1 MRIDGW
7 SIGAFGPIDQWTV
20 SGLAENDVVVVL
32 GPNESG
38 KSALFEFFA
47 SSLFGF
53 SPATAE
59 AHPYRPWDGRFLE
72 GRLDLE
78 LSGGEQIR
86 VARRLTSR
94 PEGRIIHAQAEERL
108 ANRPISPVGLMTR
121 DVFKNV
127 YALTQEEALGLDA
140 RAWQHVQ
147 DRVLGGSSYDFL
159 RPSREVVNTLDS
171 ERRRLWRPDRRGR
184 PRAREIATEI
194 RGMRDGL
201 REAAQ
206 RRSQIEAIDERLEK
220 IAAAL
225 GDNTRK
231 LQRIELSLERDATLA
246 PLVGRVERMGHLNAQ
261 ADDLLPEGVLP
272 DDIPDR
278 RGALVARLEELRES
292 RETHVR
298 EIEAREAVT
307 KIDEPTGR
315 LLEARAAIER
325 QDRELA
331 LARADQDRIASMNA
345 ELQRRDG
352 AQREVAVRALVS
364 EVLDSDARDA
374 ILGLSVAELR
384 GRLRASS
391 DARRSFDAAS
401 EAARATESERE
412 RLEEVLAASE
422 ATPGRAELDE
432 RLQALREV
440 EAVRRVEAE
449 RPATRRS
456 LPTPLPV
463 VIALIGVALLGL
475 GLGVYLLGLGLGVGG
490 VIGSVLAIVGAAA
503 AVAAVVLTL
512 TRAPT
517 SGAADLDAKARLREL
532 DLGPT
537 VDISSE
543 LTRTQGLRDAAIRR
557 ELDAERVTQAQEA
570 ATQAG
575 ETARTA
581 EAVYHA
587 ARAGFLGVIANVPVA
602 PIHREA
608 PSDGLV
614 RDLEE
619 MRQSIQDTMRM
630 TRNRNEVAERLTAWR
645 ADVEGLR
652 QTLDIE
658 SPADPFEAAPAARR
672 ALEAALDTER
682 AASEAAA
689 ELSEIRQRLES
700 SDQERDGAMLELERI
715 DTSLAAL
722 DPDAADPVVGLER
735 LQQARELRAE
745 ARRILADLER
755 EMPGWRERVSEADAL
770 LATGESIDLSDAE
783 RVDHRLR
790 AEELRGTGQDLAA
803 EKGQLTTERD
813 RLSAEPGPAHIMGA
827 IQAAEEQLAFVQ
839 REHDR
844 LALLRQVVL
853 MAEHSFRERYQ
864 APLLTAAGRHLRHF
878 TGGRYDLLTVDDAS
892 SRDVKLQVRRT
903 GEDFPQDVDTPLS
916 RGTIQQIYFALRL
929 AMVDLVEGD
938 EPLPLFLDEMF
949 VNWDPGRT
957 TSGLAALADMPGDR
971 QVFLFTADPFWAER
985 AVQDVPA
992 HIVRTPAG

>member
-7 SIGAFGPIDQWTV
+7 SIGAFGPINQWIVTD
-20 SGLAENDVVVVL
+20 LADNDVVVVL

-47 SSLFGF
+47 SALFGF
-53 SPATAE
+53 SPARAE
-59 AHPYRPWDGRFLE
+59 AHPYRPWDGRFLD
-72 GRLDLE
+72 GRLDVS
-78 LSGGEQIR
+78 LSGGAQIR

-108 ANRPISPVGLMTR
+108 ANRPIPSVGLMTR

-159 RPSREVVNTLDS
+159 RPSREVVNALDS

-184 PRAREIATEI
+184 PRAREIAAEI
-194 RGMRDGL
+194 RSMRDGL

-206 RRSQIEAIDERLEK
+206 RRAQIEAVDERLQE
-220 IAAAL
+220 IATAL
-225 GDNTRK
+225 ADNTRK

-246 PLVGRVERMGHLNAQ
+246 PLVGRVERMGQLHAQ
-261 ADDLLPEGVLP
+261 AADLLPEDVLP
-272 DDIPDR
+272 DDIPKR
-278 RGALVARLEELRES
+278 RVAIVERLEDLTEA

-298 EIEAREAVT
+298 EIEAREAVIE
-307 KIDEPTGR
+307 IDETTCR
-315 LLEARAAIER
+315 LLQARAAIER
-325 QDRELA
+325 LDRELA
-331 LARADQDRIASMNA
+331 LARADQDRIDSMNA

-364 EVLDSDARDA
+364 EVVDSDARDA

-384 GRLRASS
+384 GRLSASGE
-391 DARRSFDAAS
+391 ARRSLDSAS
-401 EAARATESERE
+401 ETARAAETERA
-412 RLEEVLAASE
+412 RLEEALAASQS
-422 ATPGRAELDE
+422 TPGRAELDE
-432 RLQALREV
+432 RLRSLREI
-440 EAVRRVEAE
+440 EAARRVEAE
-449 RPATRRS
+449 RPSSRRS
-456 LPTPLPV
+456 LPTPLLA
-463 VIALIGVALLGL
+463 VIGLVGVALLGI
-475 GLGVYLLGLGLGVGG
+475 GFGVGG
-490 VIGSVLAIVGAAA
+490 MAGSVLAIAGAATT
-503 AVAAVVLTL
+503 VAAVILAL
-512 TRAPT
+512 LRAPT
-517 SGAADLDAKARLREL
+517 SAATGLDVDARLREL
-532 DLGPT
+532 DLGPS
-537 VDISSE
+537 VDISAE
-543 LTRTQGLRDAAIRR
+543 ITRTQDTRDAAMRR
-557 ELDAERVTQAQEA
+557 EVDAERLARAQEV
-570 ATQAG
+570 ATRAG
-575 ETARTA
+575 EMARTA
-581 EAVYHA
+581 EAAFHA
-587 ARAGFLGVIANVPVA
+587 ARDGFLGVIAKVPVA

-619 MRQSIQDTMRM
+619 MRQSIEGTMRI
-630 TRNRNEVAERLTAWR
+630 TRNRNEVVERQTAWC
-645 ADVEGLR
+645 AEVERLR
-652 QTLDIE
+652 QTLE
-658 SPADPFEAAPAARR
+658 VELPADPFEAAPAARR
-672 ALEAALDTER
+672 ALDVALDAER

-689 ELSEIRQRLES
+689 ELAEIRQRLAS
-700 SDQERDGAMLELERI
+700 CDQERDSAMLELERI
-715 DTSLAAL
+715 DTSLIAL
-722 DPDAADPVVGLER
+722 HPDGTDPMVGLER
-735 LQQARELRAE
+735 FQKALELRGE
-745 ARRILADLER
+745 ARRVLADLER
-755 EMPGWRERVSEADAL
+755 DMPGWRERVSEAEAL
-770 LATGESIDLSDAE
+770 LAAGESIGLSDAE

-790 AEELRGTGQDLAA
+790 AEELRAAGQDLAA

-813 RLSAEPGPAHIMGA
+813 QLSAEPGPAHIMGA

-957 TSGLAALADMPGDR
+957 TSGLAALATMPGDR
-971 QVFLFTADPFWAER
+971 QVFLFTADPYWAER

-992 HIVRTPAG
+992 HIVRTPAA

>member
-7 SIGAFGPIDQWTV
+7 SIGAFGPINQWVVTD
-20 SGLAENDVVVVL
+20 LAENDVVVVL

-47 SSLFGF
+47 SALFGF
-53 SPATAE
+53 SPARAE
-59 AHPYRPWDGRFLE
+59 AHPYRPWDGRFLD
-72 GRLDLE
+72 GRLDLA

-94 PEGRIIHAQAEERL
+94 PEGRIIQAQAEERL
-108 ANRPISPVGLMTR
+108 ANRPIPSVGLMTR

-159 RPSREVVNTLDS
+159 RPSREVVNALDS

-206 RRSQIEAIDERLEK
+206 RRAQIEAVDERLQE
-220 IAAAL
+220 IATAL
-225 GDNTRK
+225 ADNTRT

-246 PLVGRVERMGHLNAQ
+246 PLVGRVERMGQLHAQ
-261 ADDLLPEGVLP
+261 AADLLPENVLP
-272 DDIPDR
+272 DDIPNR
-278 RGALVARLEELRES
+278 RVALVARLEELTEAREA
-292 RETHVR
+292 HVR
-298 EIEAREAVT
+298 EIEAREAV
-307 KIDEPTGR
+307 IEINEPTGR
-315 LLEARAAIER
+315 LLEAREAIER
-325 QDRELA
+325 LDRELA
-331 LARADQDRIASMNA
+331 LARADQNRIDSMNA

-352 AQREVAVRALVS
+352 AQREVAVRVLVS
-364 EVLDSDARDA
+364 EVVDSDARDA

-384 GRLRASS
+384 GRLSASS
-391 DARRSFDAAS
+391 EARRGFDSAS
-401 EAARATESERE
+401 ETARAAETERA
-412 RLEEVLAASE
+412 RLEEALAASQS
-422 ATPGRAELDE
+422 TPGRAELDE
-432 RLQALREV
+432 RLRSLREI
-440 EAVRRVEAE
+440 EAARRVEAE
-449 RPATRRS
+449 RPSPRRS
-456 LPTPLPV
+456 LPTPLLAV
-463 VIALIGVALLGL
+463 LGLVGVALLGL
-475 GLGVYLLGLGLGVGG
+475 GLGVGGMVGN
-490 VIGSVLAIVGAAA
+490 VLAIAG
-503 AVAAVVLTL
+503 VAAVVATVILAL
-512 TRAPT
+512 SRAPT
-517 SGAADLDAKARLREL
+517 SSATGLDVDARLREL
-532 DLGPT
+532 GLGPT
-537 VDISSE
+537 VDISAE
-543 LTRTQGLRDAAIRR
+543 ITRTQDARDAAMRR
-557 ELDAERVTQAQEA
+557 EMDAERLTRAHEA
-570 ATQAG
+570 ATRAG
-575 ETARTA
+575 EMAQTA
-581 EAVYHA
+581 EAASHA
-587 ARAGFLGVIANVPVA
+587 ARDGFLGVIAKVPVA

-619 MRQSIQDTMRM
+619 MRQSIEGTMRI
-630 TRNRNEVAERLTAWR
+630 TRNRNEVVERQTAWR
-645 ADVEGLR
+645 AEVDRLR
-652 QTLDIE
+652 QTLE
-658 SPADPFEAAPAARR
+658 VELPADPFEAAPTARR
-672 ALEAALDTER
+672 ALDVALDAER

-689 ELSEIRQRLES
+689 ELTEIRQRLAS
-700 SDQERDGAMLELERI
+700 CDQERDSATLELERI
-715 DTSLAAL
+715 DTSLIAL
-722 DPDAADPVVGLER
+722 HPDGSDPMVGLER
-735 LQQARELRAE
+735 FQQALELRGE
-745 ARRILADLER
+745 ARRVLADLER
-755 EMPGWRERVSEADAL
+755 DMPGWRERVSEADAL
-770 LATGESIDLSDAE
+770 LAAGESIGLSDAE

-790 AEELRGTGQDLAA
+790 AEELRAAGQDLAA

-813 RLSAEPGPAHIMGA
+813 QLSAEPGPAHIMGA

-957 TSGLAALADMPGDR
+957 TSGLAALASMPGDR

-992 HIVRTPAG
+992 HIVRTPAA

>member
-47 SSLFGF
+47 SALFGF

-78 LSGGEQIR
+78 LSGGGQIR

-108 ANRPISPVGLMTR
+108 ANRPIPPVGLMTR

-159 RPSREVVNTLDS
+159 RPSREVVNKLDS

-184 PRAREIATEI
+184 PRAREIATEM

-225 GDNTRK
+225 GDNNRK

-246 PLVGRVERMGHLNAQ
+246 PLVGRVERMGQLDAQ

-278 RGALVARLEELRES
+278 RAALVERLEELTEA
-292 RETHVR
+292 RETNVR

-315 LLEARAAIER
+315 LLEARAVIER

-331 LARADQDRIASMNA
+331 LARADQDRIDSMNA
-345 ELQRRDG
+345 ELQRRAG
-352 AQREVAVRALVS
+352 AEREVAVRALVS
-364 EVLDSDARDA
+364 EVVDSEARDA
-374 ILGLSVAELR
+374 LLGLSVAELR
-384 GRLRASS
+384 GRLSASS
-391 DARRSFDAAS
+391 EARRSLDAALES
-401 EAARATESERE
+401 ARAAEAERE

-432 RLQALREV
+432 RLRALREV
-440 EAVRRVEAE
+440 EAARRVEAE

-456 LPTPLPV
+456 LPTPLLL
-463 VIALIGVALLGL
+463 VIGLIGVALLGL
-475 GLGVYLLGLGLGVGG
+475 GLGVGG
-490 VIGSVLAIVGAAA
+490 MIGSVLAIVGAGA
-503 AVAAVVLTL
+503 AVAAVVLVL

-517 SGAADLDAKARLREL
+517 RGGADLDARARLREL
-532 DLGPT
+532 DLDPT
-537 VDISSE
+537 VDTAAEI
-543 LTRTQGLRDAAIRR
+543 TRTQGLRDAAIRR
-557 ELDAERVTQAQEA
+557 ELDAERVTRAQEA
-570 ATQAG
+570 ATRAG

-581 EAVYHA
+581 EAAYHA
-587 ARAGFLGVIANVPVA
+587 ARDGFLGVIANVPVA
-602 PIHREA
+602 PIHSEA

-619 MRQSIQDTMRM
+619 LRQGIQDTMRI
-630 TRNRNEVAERLTAWR
+630 TRNRSEVAERLTAWR
-645 ADVEGLR
+645 AEVEGLR

-658 SPADPFEAAPAARR
+658 LPADPFEAAPAARR
-672 ALEAALDTER
+672 ALDTALDTER

-689 ELSEIRQRLES
+689 ELAEIRQRLES
-700 SDQERDGAMLELERI
+700 CDQERDGAMLELERI

-722 DPDAADPVVGLER
+722 DPDATDPVVGLER
-735 LQQARELRAE
+735 FQQALELRAE

-755 EMPGWRERVSEADAL
+755 EVPGWRERASEAEAL
-770 LATGESIDLSDAE
+770 LAAGKSIDLSDAE

-853 MAEHSFRERYQ
+853 KAEHSFRERYQ
-864 APLLTAAGRHLRHF
+864 APLLTAAGRHLRRF

-957 TSGLAALADMPGDR
+957 SSGLAALAKMPGDR

-992 HIVRTPAG
+992 HVVRTPAASGA

>member
-7 SIGAFGPIDQWTV
+7 SIGAFGPISQWVV
-20 SGLAENDVVVVL
+20 SDLAENDVVVVL

-47 SSLFGF
+47 SALFGF
-53 SPATAE
+53 SPARAE
-59 AHPYRPWDGRFLE
+59 AHPYRPWDGRFLD
-72 GRLDLE
+72 GRLDVS

-94 PEGRIIHAQAEERL
+94 PEGRVIQAQAEERL
-108 ANRPISPVGLMTR
+108 ANRPIPSVGLMTR

-127 YALTQEEALGLDA
+127 YALTQEEALDLDA

-159 RPSREVVNTLDS
+159 RPSREVVNALDS

-206 RRSQIEAIDERLEK
+206 RRAQIEAVDERLQE
-220 IAAAL
+220 IATAL
-225 GDNTRK
+225 ADNTRT

-246 PLVGRVERMGHLNAQ
+246 PLVGRVERMGQLHEQ
-261 ADDLLPEGVLP
+261 AAELLPEDVLP
-272 DDIPDR
+272 DDAPNR
-278 RGALVARLEELRES
+278 RVALVERLDDLTEAREA
-292 RETHVR
+292 HVR
-298 EIEAREAVT
+298 EIEAREAMIE
-307 KIDEPTGR
+307 IDEPTRR

-325 QDRELA
+325 LDRELA
-331 LARADQDRIASMNA
+331 LARADQNRIDSMNA

-352 AQREVAVRALVS
+352 AQREVAVRVLVS
-364 EVLDSDARDA
+364 EVVDSDARDA

-384 GRLRASS
+384 GRLSASS
-391 DARRSFDAAS
+391 EARRSFDSAS
-401 EAARATESERE
+401 EIARTAETERA
-412 RLEEVLAASE
+412 RLEEALAASKS
-422 ATPGRAELDE
+422 TPGRAELDA
-432 RLQALREV
+432 RLRSLREI
-440 EAVRRVEAE
+440 EAARRVEAE
-449 RPATRRS
+449 RPSPRRS
-456 LPTPLPV
+456 LPTPLLA
-463 VIALIGVALLGL
+463 VIGLVGVALLGL
-475 GLGVYLLGLGLGVGG
+475 GLGLGVGG
-490 VIGSVLAIVGAAA
+490 MVGNVLAIAG
-503 AVAAVVLTL
+503 VAAVVAAVILAL
-512 TRAPT
+512 SRAPT
-517 SGAADLDAKARLREL
+517 SAAMGLDVDARLREL

-537 VDISSE
+537 VDVSAEI
-543 LTRTQGLRDAAIRR
+543 TRTQDARDAAMRR
-557 ELDAERVTQAQEA
+557 EMDAERLTRAHEA
-570 ATQAG
+570 ATRAG
-575 ETARTA
+575 ETAQTA
-581 EAVYHA
+581 EAAAHA
-587 ARAGFLGVIANVPVA
+587 ARDGFLGVIAKVPVA
-602 PIHREA
+602 PIHRET

-619 MRQSIQDTMRM
+619 MRQSIEGTMRM
-630 TRNRNEVAERLTAWR
+630 TRNRNEVVERQTAWR
-645 ADVEGLR
+645 AEIEGLR
-652 QTLDIE
+652 QTLE
-658 SPADPFEAAPAARR
+658 VELPADPFEAAPAARR
-672 ALEAALDTER
+672 ALDLALDAER

-689 ELSEIRQRLES
+689 ELTEIRQRLAS
-700 SDQERDGAMLELERI
+700 CDQERDSATLELEQI
-715 DTSLAAL
+715 DTSLIAL
-722 DPDAADPVVGLER
+722 HPDGSDPMVGLER
-735 LQQARELRAE
+735 FQQALELRGE
-745 ARRILADLER
+745 ARRVLADLECD
-755 EMPGWRERVSEADAL
+755 MPGWRERVSEAEAL
-770 LATGESIDLSDAE
+770 LAAGESIGLSDAE

-790 AEELRGTGQDLAA
+790 AEELRAAGQDLAA

-813 RLSAEPGPAHIMGA
+813 QLSAEPGPAHIMGA

-957 TSGLAALADMPGDR
+957 TSGLAALANMPGDR

-985 AVQDVPA
+985 AVQAVPA
-992 HIVRTPAG
+992 HIVRTPAA